1 MVMSKSNLQSA
12 ATPIKIPMT
21 FFTEI
26 EQKILKLVWNHKRP
40 HIAKAIPRKK
50 EKKKKNW
57 RHHTLWFQIIL
68 QSSTSRNSMI
78 LAGKKGTEINALE

>member
-1 MVMSKSNLQSA
+1 MVMSKSNLQSV

-26 EQKILKLVWNHKRP
+26 EQKILKLVWNHQRP

-50 EKKKKNW
+50 EKKKK
-57 RHHTLWFQIIL
+57 
-68 QSSTSRNSMI
+68 
-78 LAGKKGTEINALE
+78 LAASHALVSNYTTKLY

>member
-1 MVMSKSNLQSA
+1 MVMSKSNLQSV

-50 EKKKKNW
+50 EKKKTGGITRSGFK
-57 RHHTLWFQIIL
+57 LYYKAL
-68 QSSTSRNSMI
+68 
-78 LAGKKGTEINALE
+78 LVEIA

>member
-1 MVMSKSNLQSA
+1 MGRYAMVMSKSNLQSV

-50 EKKKKNW
+50 EKKKKTGGIT
-57 RHHTLWFQIIL
+57 RSGFKLYYKAL
-68 QSSTSRNSMI
+68 
-78 LAGKKGTEINALE
+78 LVEIA

>member
-1 MVMSKSNLQSA
+1 MVMSKSNLQSV

-50 EKKKKNW
+50 EKK
-57 RHHTLWFQIIL
+57 T
-68 QSSTSRNSMI
+68 
-78 LAGKKGTEINALE
+78 GGTTRSGFKLYYKALLVEIA

>member
-1 MVMSKSNLQSA
+1 MVMSKSNLQSV

-40 HIAKAIPRKK
+40 QIAKAIPRKK
-50 EKKKKNW
+50 NKKTGGITRSGFKLYYKA
-57 RHHTLWFQIIL
+57 LIV
-68 QSSTSRNSMI
+68 
-78 LAGKKGTEINALE
+78 EIA